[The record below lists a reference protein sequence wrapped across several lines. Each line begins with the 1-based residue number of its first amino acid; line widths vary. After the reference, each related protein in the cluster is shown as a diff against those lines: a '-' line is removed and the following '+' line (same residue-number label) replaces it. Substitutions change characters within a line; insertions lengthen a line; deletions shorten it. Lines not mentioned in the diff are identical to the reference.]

1 MAAAGGLAGYLP
13 FFLLS
18 SAPSGL
24 QGLLSLGAAVAGC
37 VLFGVTY
44 RYAVRQDADNLQVG
58 LAAAFGGGLHV
69 VCSCCPGC
77 ISSRAG
83 LVLVEKAQD
92 CKQQA
97 DSGIYWQAVI
107 LPLRLHVTD
116 TFPGNIG

>member
-1 MAAAGGLAGYLP
+1 VAAAGGLAGYLP

-58 LAAAFGGGLHV
+58 LAAAFGGGRHV
-69 VCSCCPGC
+69 MCSCCPGC

-83 LVLVEKAQD
+83 LVLAEKAQD
-92 CKQQA
+92 
-97 DSGIYWQAVI
+97 
-107 LPLRLHVTD
+107 
-116 TFPGNIG
+116 